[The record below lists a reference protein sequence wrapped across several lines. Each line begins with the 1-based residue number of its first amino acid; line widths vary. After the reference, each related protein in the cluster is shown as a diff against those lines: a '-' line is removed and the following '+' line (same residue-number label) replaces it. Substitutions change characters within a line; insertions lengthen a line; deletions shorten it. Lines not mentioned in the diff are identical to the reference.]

1 VRQVQLK
8 HEERIAEVSG
18 TEDLNRKYHLG
29 QVIVNVDE
37 DLTQAFPQ
45 YRALGGTTATPEAV
59 RNTLPNPCGRARSP
73 AAEASDP

>member
-8 HEERIAEVSG
+8 HEETHRGSLG
-18 TEDLNRKYHLG
+18 HGGYNRKCHLG

-59 RNTLPNPCGRARSP
+59 RNTLPNPCRRARSP